1 MKSELYD
8 KLGTKQGVHRIAHH
22 FYVNFLKDDLLRP
35 FFESIDIDQ
44 QERKMHAFLTY
55 AFGGNSLYTGK
66 TLRRAHSGLVIN
78 QGLSTLHFDAMM
90 ACMAQTLKEQKIAA
104 ELIQEV
110 ITILEYQ
117 RNNIL
122 GVD

>member
-1 MKSELYD
+1 
-8 KLGTKQGVHRIAHH
+8 
-22 FYVNFLKDDLLRP
+22 
-35 FFESIDIDQ
+35 
-44 QERKMHAFLTY
+44 
-55 AFGGNSLYTGK
+55 
-66 TLRRAHSGLVIN
+66 
-78 QGLSTLHFDAMM
+78 MM